1 MSQLQIFNHPDFGQV
16 DVIEIDGKQWFGASQ
31 SAQALG
37 YANPRKAIIDHCRQ
51 DGVTKRDTIDNLGR
65 SQEMN
70 FIDEGNLYRLITKS
84 RLSGAEAFERWVFD
98 EVLPTI
104 RKTGS
109 YSMMDPQQLI
119 ALALVEAQKVIENKD
134 RQIAIM
140 QPKAQFFDAVADS
153 KSAIEFG
160 KAAKVL
166 AIRGFGRNNLFE
178 FLRNEGVLMNG
189 NIPKQRY
196 VDAGYFRV
204 IEQKWTDKNLETQ
217 ISIKTLVYQ
226 KGLDWIRKL
235 IEKQKANRTNG

>member
-1 MSQLQIFNHPDFGQV
+1 MSHLQLFNYEGSQVRTVFKDGEPFWVAKDVCDILEIGSPTDAVKRLDDDEVDSIEVADSFGRNQKSNCV
-16 DVIEIDGKQWFGASQ
+16 TESGLYSLI
-31 SAQALG
+31 LG
-37 YANPRKAIIDHCRQ
+37 SRKP
-51 DGVTKRDTIDNLGR
+51 
-65 SQEMN
+65 
-70 FIDEGNLYRLITKS
+70 
-84 RLSGAEAFERWVFD
+84 EAKAFKRWVTHD
-98 EVLPTI
+98 VLPTI

-109 YSMMDPQQLI
+109 YSTMDPQQLI

-134 RQIAIM
+134 KQIAIM

-178 FLRNEGVLMNG
+178 FLRNEGVLMDG

-196 VDAGYFRV
+196 IDSGYFRV

-217 ISIKTLVYQ
+217 INIKTLVYQ

-235 IEKQKANRTNG
+235 IEKEKANRTNG

>member
-1 MSQLQIFNHPDFGQV
+1 MNQLQLFNHPEFGQV
-16 DVIEIDGKQWFGASQ
+16 EVIEIEGKQWFGASQ
-31 SAQALG
+31 TAKALG
-37 YANPRKAIIDHCRQ
+37 YKDPYSAISQHCIEKGLVICPVLTVGGQ
-51 DGVTKRDTIDNLGR
+51 
-65 SQEMN
+65 QEMK
-70 FIDEGNLYRLITKS
+70 FLDEGNLYRLITKS
-84 RLSGAEAFERWVFD
+84 RLAGSEAFERWVFD
-98 EVLPTI
+98 DVLPTI

-153 KSAIEFG
+153 KDAIEFG

-166 AIRGFGRNNLFE
+166 GIRGFGRNNLFE
-178 FLRNEGVLMNG
+178 FLRNEGVLMSG
-189 NIPKQRY
+189 NIPKQRF

-204 IEQKWTDKNLETQ
+204 IEQKWTDKRGDTQ

-235 IEKQKANRTNG
+235 IEKTKGAYA